1 MEAIEPTDTLAVSAA
16 EWRAVRAAAA
26 ELDLVHGGYFRLR
39 TAAVAFYCSP
49 ENHPAGWDLPFTDGC
64 PETPRQFVG
73 EVEVVTWS
81 ESDQVR
87 LRIAVANWAG
97 VQAIKRDYD
106 RGRYQGRFQEYIRDQ
121 EEAFRGRSEDR
132 EWLRAQFH
140 RLHRHALGALL
151 DG

>member
-1 MEAIEPTDTLAVSAA
+1 MTRQFPLCHGAGLDYCANCQRFAENQPEA
-16 EWRAVRAAAA
+16 
-26 ELDLVHGGYFRLR
+26 
-39 TAAVAFYCSP
+39 
-49 ENHPAGWDLPFTDGC
+49 WDLPFADGS

-121 EEAFRGRSEDR
+121 EAAFRGRTEDR
-132 EWLRAQFH
+132 DWLRSQFE
-140 RLHRHALGALL
+140 RLLRHALGSLV